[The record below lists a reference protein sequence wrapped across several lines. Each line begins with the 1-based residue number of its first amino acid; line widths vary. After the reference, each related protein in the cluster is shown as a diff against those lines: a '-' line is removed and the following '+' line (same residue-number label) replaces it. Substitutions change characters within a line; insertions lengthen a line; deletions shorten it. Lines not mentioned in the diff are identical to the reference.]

1 MVEHRLWQS
10 SLLMRNDL
18 LPLLAIRPSTQ
29 YPKHPQCCQYSQH
42 DAQELFKRKRM
53 LLLVF
58 AHHPLCH
65 FLRAISAPWFVRERA
80 YAAACACRFCSF
92 CSFLCLSRSQY
103 ARSASLCCCS
113 ATSRLCASTS
123 RWSSY
128 CSLWFRFSLSR
139 QSLFLSIIRLS
150 RSFSNA
156 AILLFCVSIS
166 LWRDFMILSDL
177 QFRKSRVR
185 WSITSWQRF
194 SSAKIRS
201 IASSTLLISLSFL
214 SNSRR

>member
-1 MVEHRLWQS
+1 MTFS
-10 SLLMRNDL
+10 
-18 LPLLAIRPSTQ
+18 PLLAIRPSTQ
-29 YPKHPQCCQYSQH
+29 LPETPTMLPIQPTRCTGTF
-42 DAQELFKRKRM
+42 FKRKRM

-58 AHHPLCH
+58 AHHPLP
-65 FLRAISAPWFVRERA
+65 FPAGYLLRGSFVNVRMLLPAPVVFALFV
-80 YAAACACRFCSF
+80 
-92 CSFLCLSRSQY
+92 LS
-103 ARSASLCCCS
+103 SASRVLNTHGQLLYV
-113 ATSRLCASTS
+113 AAPLTSRLCASTS

-177 QFRKSRVR
+177 QFRKSVYVGLSRPGNV
-185 WSITSWQRF
+185 F

-201 IASSTLLISLSFL
+201 IASSTLLISLSFSL
-214 SNSRR
+214 QLTAITIGFP

>member
-1 MVEHRLWQS
+1 MTFSL
-10 SLLMRNDL
+10 SLLSGPVLSTRNTHNAANTANTMHRNFL
-18 LPLLAIRPSTQ
+18 KENGCSCWYSRTILSAIS
-29 YPKHPQCCQYSQH
+29 CG
-42 DAQELFKRKRM
+42 L
-53 LLLVF
+53 
-58 AHHPLCH
+58 
-65 FLRAISAPWFVRERA
+65 SAPWFVRERA

-139 QSLFLSIIRLS
+139 QGLFLSIIRLS